1 MPEREGVTKVAVV
14 HLLPAPY
21 RLPLFERLLKDSS
34 LEVRL
39 FFTDRQAPNRPTWS
53 VGTLPGDTRVVKL
66 SEIAIPVFQKRG
78 DILRVNVGLSKI
90 FGWKP
95 DVVLV
100 YGHNEITSML
110 VGLLCILKRIPYAFF
125 AEVSNRSEWSTLR
138 RISFIPMSILVRRAS
153 VLVPASESC
162 RKFYVRLGGQDER
175 MVLIPCVPDVEKLRA
190 RSEELAGS
198 RTALRKEAGL
208 QDRFVV
214 LFVGRLVEHK
224 GVKDLM
230 IAMAEVRTRDPKAIL
245 LIVGYGP
252 LEDYV
257 KAECAR
263 MPESAQYMG
272 FVDDR
277 RLQELYSIAD
287 LHTMPSWDEPYGV
300 VCAEALAVGV
310 PSMVTDTSGCVDLV
324 KDGVNG
330 LVVPPGNPKAIA
342 DAIVKVSTDPD
353 LAASMKANARVTVQ
367 GFGMD
372 HLYTMLIEAIGK
384 ARTQPPLTP

>member
-1 MPEREGVTKVAVV
+1 
-14 HLLPAPY
+14 
-21 RLPLFERLLKDSS
+21 LPLFERLLKDSS

-53 VGTLPGDTRVVKL
+53 VGALPGDPGVVTL

-78 DILRVNVGLSKI
+78 DILRVNVGLSRI
-90 FGWKP
+90 FDWGP

-110 VGLLCILKRIPYAFF
+110 VAFLCILRRIPYAFF
-125 AEVSNRSEWSTLR
+125 AEVSNRSEWSPLR
-138 RISFIPMSILVRRAS
+138 RISSIPMSILVRRAS

-162 RKFYVRLGGQDER
+162 RKFYARLGGRDER
-175 MVLIPCVPDVEKLRA
+175 MVTIPCVPDVEMLRA
-190 RSEELAGS
+190 RSEEFAAN

-230 IAMAEVRTRDPKAIL
+230 EAMTEVRVKDPKTIL

-263 MPESAQYMG
+263 MPENARHIG
-272 FVDDR
+272 FVSDR

-310 PSMVTDTSGCVDLV
+310 PSVVTDTSGCVDLV
-324 KDGVNG
+324 KNEVNG
-330 LVVPPGNPKAIA
+330 LIIPPRNPRAIA
-342 DAIVKVSTDPD
+342 DAIVEVSTDPD
-353 LAASMKANARVTVQ
+353 LAASMRANARTTVQ

-372 HLYTMLIEAIGK
+372 HLYTLLTEVIVK
-384 ARTQPPLTP
+384 ARRGRRSH